1 MSENR
6 LLDAQRIDAPSERGT
21 TSPGRVVHDDRGT
34 AVWDW
39 DVTTTVLSQKTTDEL
54 ITTLEPRE
62 ALSLEG
68 EFEAVSD
75 RGGDPYNRPAR

>member
-6 LLDAQRIDAPSERGT
+6 LLNAQRADTAPETGR
-21 TSPGRVVHDDRGT
+21 GRVVHDDRGT

-54 ITTLEPRE
+54 ITTLEQTVV
-62 ALSLEG
+62 LSLEG
-68 EFEAVSD
+68 DFDAVSD
-75 RGGDPYNRPAR
+75 CGGDPYNRPAR

>member
-54 ITTLEPRE
+54 ITTLEQRE

-68 EFEAVSD
+68 EFDAVGD